1 MTTPDSALASPN
13 QVLRRVLLA
22 VAELPD
28 QELWLVYEF
37 VETLRHQQ
45 STHAHVAEIRAQAR
59 QLAQQLLQLS
69 PAERQARFKTLSES
83 IRQQAV
89 ERGTAL
95 ESEIEHD

>member
-1 MTTPDSALASPN
+1 MDTPNPTLVSPN

-37 VETLRHQQ
+37 VETLRHQASQ
-45 STHAHVAEIRAQAR
+45 PSVAQIRAQAR
-59 QLAQQLLQLS
+59 QQAQQLQHLS
-69 PAERQARFKTLSES
+69 TAERLARFETLSAA
-83 IRQQAV
+83 IRQQAS

-95 ESEIEHD
+95 EGEWEHD